1 MANGIQVAIA
11 GAGGRMGRRLVAL
24 GSQIEQ
30 LKLVAA
36 LTHAG
41 DERLGRDAGEF
52 AGVGTLDLPLTDT
65 LDASIS
71 PHVLIDFSSPS
82 GFRNWIDVCRRRRIA
97 MIVGTTGLTADDLST
112 IDTVAHHIAILP
124 ATNTSLGVAV
134 LNHIAATMT
143 KMLGPEFDIEIVE
156 THHKHKKDAPS
167 GTARTLADHVLA
179 ARGFAR
185 DALQHGRFGDEA
197 TRKSGSIGVHSLR
210 LGDVV
215 GEHTVHFGIEG
226 ERLSISH
233 QATSRDTF
241 VKGALR
247 AAAWLAG
254 KGAGKYRIEDVLG
267 IA

>member
-1 MANGIQVAIA
+1 MANGIQIAIS

-24 GSQIEQ
+24 GSQMEQ
-30 LKLVAA
+30 LQIVAA

-41 DERLGRDAGEF
+41 DERLGRDAGEL
-52 AGVGTLDLPLTDT
+52 AGVGTLELPLTDH
-65 LDASIS
+65 LDASIH
-71 PHVLIDFSSPS
+71 PHVLIDFSSPN
-82 GFRNWIDVCRRRRIA
+82 GFRSWVDVCHRRRIA
-97 MIVGTTGLTADDLST
+97 MIVGTTGLTAQDDTT
-112 IDTVAHHIAILP
+112 IGTVAHHIAILP

-143 KMLGPEFDIEIVE
+143 KMLGEEFDIEIVE
-156 THHKHKKDAPS
+156 THHRHKRDAPS

-179 ARGFAR
+179 ARGLSA
-185 DALQHGRFGDEA
+185 DALQHGRVGEESLRR
-197 TRKSGSIGVHSLR
+197 TGSVGLHSLR

-215 GEHTVHFGIEG
+215 GEHTVHFGIDG

-254 KGAGKYRIEDVLG
+254 KGAGRYRIEDVLG
-267 IA
+267 IR

>member
-1 MANGIQVAIA
+1 MGIQVAIT

-41 DERLGRDAGEF
+41 DERLGRDAGEL
-52 AGVGTLDLPLTDT
+52 AGVGHLGLPLTDT

-71 PHVLIDFSSPS
+71 PHVVIDFSSPK
-82 GFRNWIDVCRRRRIA
+82 GFRNWVDVCHRRRIA
-97 MIVGTTGLTADDLST
+97 MLVGTTGLTSEDQAT
-112 IDTVAHHIAILP
+112 IDTCAHHIAILP

-134 LNHIAATMT
+134 LNHVAATMT
-143 KMLGPEFDIEIVE
+143 KMLGDEFDIEIVE
-156 THHKHKKDAPS
+156 THHKYKKDAPS

-179 ARGFAR
+179 ARSLSS
-185 DALQHGRFGDEA
+185 DALQHGRVGDDA
-197 TRKSGSIGVHSLR
+197 TRRTGSVGMHSLR

-215 GEHTVHFGIEG
+215 GEHVVHFGIEG
-226 ERLSISH
+226 ERLSVSH

-267 IA
+267 IR